1 MCGVQQ
7 DSKQVQGMSI
17 TSNTM
22 QISSL
27 IALRIHTFCLN
38 RNALYYKSNGILKST
53 NDQRI
58 LFVFLSCINQLLI
71 EHDNVEGRNKKTY
84 SSFQFFLLINKLKVE
99 NSGRMCMYY
108 DVEQKQLSQ
117 WCGISIVMVRAK
129 YICMYFL

>member
-1 MCGVQQ
+1 M
-7 DSKQVQGMSI
+7 QGMSI

-38 RNALYYKSNGILKST
+38 RNSLYYKSNGILKST

-108 DVEQKQLSQ
+108 DVEQKQLS
-117 WCGISIVMVRAK
+117 
-129 YICMYFL
+129 

>member
-1 MCGVQQ
+1 M
-7 DSKQVQGMSI
+7 QGMSI

-108 DVEQKQLSQ
+108 DVEQKQLS
-117 WCGISIVMVRAK
+117 
-129 YICMYFL
+129 

>member
-1 MCGVQQ
+1 MGGVQQ